1 MEEAYAN
8 TLNEVAEFVNGIDF
22 ESYVRLPMIP
32 CAMVMSVDGRYQDKI
47 PTGFIVAGP
56 SIAAHHEV
64 FDAIARRIA
73 SEDAGT
79 VLIVNAAQA
88 TNLKALLKHINQH
101 GTLQRIDGRED
112 GLSEDVHQ
120 ASSGS

>member
-1 MEEAYAN
+1 
-8 TLNEVAEFVNGIDF
+8 
-22 ESYVRLPMIP
+22 MIP
-32 CAMVMSVDGRYQDKI
+32 CAVVMTVDGRYQDKI

-56 SIAAHHEV
+56 SIAAHHEL

-73 SEDAGT
+73 NEDAGT

-112 GLSEDVHQ
+112 GLFEDVHQ
-120 ASSGS
+120 ASSGSRRREKQLIPSEGSTSVELRPTHSLPAY